1 MISFTGCSLADAVKM
16 ASENVALMYGL
27 HDKGSLTR
35 GKIADIILFRRVGNE
50 IKILTTLLKGKIVYQ
65 T

>member
-35 GKIADIILFRRVGNE
+35 GKIADIH
-50 IKILTTLLKGKIVYQ
+50 IVSKSWERD
-65 T
+65 